1 MAQVNEVEYTLPP
14 QTTSKEKPVEISF
27 ELTELDGV
35 GPTGAAKLKSKGI
48 MNIKDLA
55 TRTAP
60 DIKMIL
66 GCDTDRAAK
75 YIIDSINYLRD
86 VGQLQKEIITFREAL
101 DMRENVQRF
110 DSGSKMFNELLQGG
124 FETEAVTELF
134 GAFGSGKS
142 QICHTAAVIA
152 TKPVEEGG
160 LGGNV
165 AWIDTEGTYRP
176 ERIQQIA
183 KSRGVDVAELDKK
196 ILQIK
201 SYSSAHLESIVEML
215 QKLIEEH
222 NIKLVI
228 VDSIMAQHR
237 AEYPGMGMLADRQ
250 QRLNAVTSHLKRV
263 AEQYKIAVIITNQV
277 QDAPGTVFGNPEK
290 PAGGNVI
297 GHASTYR
304 IQLNKSGQN
313 RKVTMLDSPNHP
325 YSSVHI
331 TVNEKGI
338 DDDEE
343 ELSKFLKEKEKAEKK
358 KEKESVG
365 SD

>member
-1 MAQVNEVEYTLPP
+1 MPP
-14 QTTSKEKPVEISF
+14 KTKIETSEEIDYS
-27 ELTELDGV
+27 LTCLDGV
-35 GPTGAAKLKSKGI
+35 GPTGATKLRSKGI
-48 MNIKDLA
+48 MDIRDLA

-60 DIKMIL
+60 DIKAIL
-66 GCDTDRAAK
+66 GCDADRAVK
-75 YIIDSINYLRD
+75 YIMDAINYLRD
-86 VGQLQKEIITFREAL
+86 VGQLQKEVITGREAYDL
-101 DMRENVQRF
+101 RRNVQKF
-110 DSGSKMFNELLQGG
+110 DSGSKMFNELLLGG

-134 GAFGSGKS
+134 GAFGSGKT
-142 QICHTAAVIA
+142 QICHTAAVVA
-152 TKPVEEGG
+152 TRPIEGGG

-165 AWIDTEGTYRP
+165 LWIDTEGTVRADRM
-176 ERIQQIA
+176 EQIA
-183 KSRGVDVAELDKK
+183 KARGLDFDNFLDNK
-196 ILQIK
+196 LFVIK

-215 QKLIEEH
+215 QKFVEEH
-222 NIKLVI
+222 QIKLVI

-277 QDAPGTVFGNPEK
+277 QDAPGTMFGNPEK

-343 ELSKFLKEKEKAEKK
+343 EYSKFLKEKEKLTKK
-358 KEKESVG
+358 DKEKSG
-365 SD
+365 